1 MLAAQ
6 RAACVAEHARALQ
19 VVIGETGSGKTTQI
33 PQILLDAGLAGDG
46 GSVAVTQPRRVAAV
60 SVARRV
66 AFERGAVLG
75 REVGYT
81 VRFEDCSGAETR
93 LKFLTDGCLLREML
107 TEPSLRQY
115 AVVVLDEA
123 HERSLST
130 DILFA
135 LLKALARDRS
145 PPLKLVVTSATLD
158 GEKFS
163 AYFGDCPVLR
173 VPGRAYPVTLAHA
186 ADAPPSG
193 ELMPAALDTVWDV
206 HVRQPP
212 GDVLLFLTGADEIER
227 AARELNARVAAAPPD
242 ECGDMQVLPLYAALP
257 PDVQARV
264 FAPPPA
270 GCRRVVIATN
280 IAETSL
286 TVPGVVYVVD
296 PGLVKQK
303 EYDPATGMES
313 LLVRPISRVAA
324 AQRAGR
330 AGRTCPG
337 RCYRLYTAHALAHDM
352 PAETVPEIG
361 RVSLV
366 GAVLHLKSLA
376 LPGLDVLSF
385 DFLDPPAVGALAD
398 ALRQLHVLDAIDADG
413 VITPLGRE
421 MAALP
426 LDPPLARATLAA
438 RDAGCLRDMCT
449 LSGLLSAERVFDAH
463 NPHAPAG
470 QQPPGAELVSRAD
483 AALGDHVVLLRVFQA
498 WERAGASRE
507 WCRQHRVQSRGLEF
521 ARDVRRQLLA
531 VFRGKEGA
539 ERESPGLASL
549 RRALCLGFAT
559 RLARR
564 MPRHNGYRTAN
575 ETAVLCQLHPSC
587 SPALVEAD
595 EGLGPDWVVYHEL
608 VATPRA
614 FLRQV
619 CAVDEAWV
627 TPLLPRLRDVD
638 VQRLSGGKFRQQAEQ
653 VAAAPEAQAKPAPAP
668 AVKAKAD
675 AAAVDAA
682 RQRFLERKRKAEGMR
697 S

>member
-1 MLAAQ
+1 MHALSACCSPSQ
-6 RAACVAEHARALQ
+6 RRRATQ

-33 PQILLDAGLAGDG
+33 PQLLLDAGLAGD
-46 GSVAVTQPRRVAAV
+46 SAIAVTQPRRVAAV

-66 AFERGAVLG
+66 AFERDAVLG

-81 VRFEDCSGAETR
+81 VRFEDCSCAETR

-107 TEPSLRQY
+107 TDPTLRRY

-135 LLKALARDRS
+135 MLKKLARDRS

-163 AYFGDCPVLR
+163 LYFNDCPVLR

-186 ADAPPSG
+186 ADAPTSG
-193 ELMPAALDTVWDV
+193 ELLQAALDTVWDI
-206 HVRQPP
+206 HVKQPP
-212 GDVLLFLTGADEIER
+212 GDVLLFMTGADEIER
-227 AARELNARVAAAPPD
+227 AARELNARVAAAPPED
-242 ECGDMQVLPLYAALP
+242 CSDMQVLPLYAALA
-257 PDVQARV
+257 PDIQARV

-270 GCRRVVIATN
+270 GCRRVVIATH

-303 EYDPATGMES
+303 EYDPATGMEA

-366 GAVLHLKSLA
+366 GAVLHLKSLE
-376 LPGLDVLSF
+376 LPGLDVLTF
-385 DFLDPPAVGALAD
+385 DFLDPPLAGALAD
-398 ALRQLHVLDAIDADG
+398 ALKQLFVLDAIDADG
-413 VITPLGRE
+413 AITPLGRE

-426 LDPPLARATLAA
+426 LDPPLARSTLAA
-438 RDAGCLRDMCT
+438 RDAGCLRDMCA

-498 WERAGASRE
+498 WERAGGSRD
-507 WCRQHRVQSRGLEF
+507 WCRQHKLQYRGLEF

-539 ERESPGLASL
+539 ERDSLGLVAL

-564 MPRHNGYRTAN
+564 MPRHNGYRTAS
-575 ETAVLCQLHPSC
+575 ESAVLCQLHPSC
-587 SPALVEAD
+587 SPAMVDGD
-595 EGLGPDWVVYHEL
+595 EGLGPEWVVYHEL
-608 VATPRA
+608 VATQRA

-619 CAVDEAWV
+619 CAVEEAWV
-627 TPLLPRLRDVD
+627 APILPRLRDVD
-638 VQRLSGGKFRQQAEQ
+638 VKRLSGGKFSSEKTEA
-653 VAAAPEAQAKPAPAP
+653 VSKAAAPAPAP
-668 AVKAKAD
+668 VKAKPD
-675 AAAVDAA
+675 AGAVDAA
-682 RQRFLERKRKAEGMR
+682 RQRFLERKRKAEAQR
-697 S
+697 

>member
-1 MLAAQ
+1 
-6 RAACVAEHARALQ
+6 
-19 VVIGETGSGKTTQI
+19 
-33 PQILLDAGLAGDG
+33 
-46 GSVAVTQPRRVAAV
+46 
-60 SVARRV
+60 VARRV
-66 AFERGAVLG
+66 ASERGVVLG

-81 VRFEDCSGAETR
+81 VRFEDCSCADTR

-107 TEPSLRQY
+107 TDPQMERYS
-115 AVVVLDEA
+115 VIVLDEA

-135 LLKALARDRS
+135 LLKALAHSRS

-163 AYFGDCPVLR
+163 AYFRDCPVLR

-186 ADAPPSG
+186 ADAPPGG
-193 ELMPAALDTVWDV
+193 ELLAAALDTVWDV
-206 HVRQPP
+206 HVREPP
-212 GDVLLFLTGADEIER
+212 GDVLLFCTGADEIER
-227 AARELNARVAAAPPD
+227 AARELNARVAAAPAE

-303 EYDPATGMES
+303 EYDPQTGMES

-376 LPGLDVLSF
+376 LPGLDVLTF
-385 DFLDPPAVGALAD
+385 DFLDPPATGALAD

-413 VITPLGRE
+413 AITPLGRE

-438 RDAGCLRDMCT
+438 RDTGCLRDMCA
-449 LSGLLSAERVFDAH
+449 LSGLLSAERVFEAH
-463 NPHAPAG
+463 NPAHASG
-470 QQPPGAELVSRAD
+470 QQPPGAELVSRAE

-498 WERAGASRE
+498 WERAGGSRD

-539 ERESPGLASL
+539 ERESPGLVSL

-564 MPRHNGYRTAN
+564 MPRHNGYRTAG
-575 ETAVLCQLHPSC
+575 ESAVLCQLHPSC
-587 SPALVEAD
+587 SPALVAAD
-595 EGLGPDWVVYHEL
+595 EGLGPEWLVYHEL

-619 CAVDEAWV
+619 CAVEEAWV
-627 TPLLPRLRDVD
+627 VSLLPRLRDVD
-638 VQRLSGGKFRQQAEQ
+638 VQRLSGGRFTAAE
-653 VAAAPEAQAKPAPAP
+653 VAVAGQEEVRVKAAPAP
-668 AVKAKAD
+668 VAVKAKAD
-675 AAAVDAA
+675 DAAVDAA
-682 RQRFLERKRKAEGMR
+682 RQRFLERKRKAVGQGR
-697 S
+697 